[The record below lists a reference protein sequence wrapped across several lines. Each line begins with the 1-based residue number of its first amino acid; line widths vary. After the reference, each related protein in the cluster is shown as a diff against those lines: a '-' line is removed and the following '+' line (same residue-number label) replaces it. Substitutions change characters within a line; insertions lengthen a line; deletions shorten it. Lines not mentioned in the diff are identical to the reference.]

1 MYPLLWIWNFRVL
14 EVNVVYIF
22 QVWMFDSDYLG
33 WDLGL
38 TYLFTSYGVLGLKE
52 KLRSNNLS
60 IYLCD
65 WFIVQ

>member
-22 QVWMFDSDYLG
+22 QVWMLDSDYLS
-33 WDLGL
+33 WDPAL
-38 TYLFTSYGVLGLKE
+38 TCLFTSYGVLGHKE
-52 KLRSNNLS
+52 KMRSNNVS

-65 WFIVQ
+65 WFVVQ